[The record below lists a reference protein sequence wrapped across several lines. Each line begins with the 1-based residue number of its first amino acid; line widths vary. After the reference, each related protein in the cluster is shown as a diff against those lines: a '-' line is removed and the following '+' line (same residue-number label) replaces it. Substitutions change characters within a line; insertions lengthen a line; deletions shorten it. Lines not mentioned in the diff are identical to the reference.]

1 MLSCC
6 LAAIC
11 HAHLRGQLLIFVMLT
26 GSDLLAKVKDLGDV
40 SKSDLA
46 TACGYV
52 SKKKDG
58 SDRVNFTAFY
68 EALLNAKGVSLGGAA
83 GVGKGGRK
91 LSYTAKVQGNGNL
104 LVGKAYTAMLD
115 LEPGDEFEIKLGKK
129 QVRLIPVGKA
139 AEHAEGS
146 GAEAGEE

>member
-1 MLSCC
+1 
-6 LAAIC
+6 
-11 HAHLRGQLLIFVMLT
+11 MLT
-26 GSDLLAKVKDLGDV
+26 GAELLAKVKDLGDV
-40 SKSDLA
+40 SKTDMA

-68 EALLNAKGVSLGGAA
+68 EALLNAKGVDLGGGSG

-91 LSYTAKVQGNGNL
+91 LSYKAVVQGNGNL

-115 LEPGDEFEIKLGKK
+115 LQPGDEFTIKLSKK
-129 QVRLIPVGKA
+129 KGVTLVPVG
-139 AEHAEGS
+139 AEDEEGVD
-146 GAEAGEE
+146 

>member
-1 MLSCC
+1 
-6 LAAIC
+6 
-11 HAHLRGQLLIFVMLT
+11 MLT
-26 GSDLLAKVKDLGDV
+26 GPELLAKVKEMGDA

-68 EALLNAKGVSLGGAA
+68 EALLNAKGVDLGSGSA

-91 LSYTAKVQGNGNL
+91 LSYIAKVQGNGNL
-104 LVGKAYTAMLD
+104 LIGKAYTAMLD
-115 LEPGDEFEIKLGKK
+115 LKPGDNFEIKLGRK
-129 QVRLIPVGKA
+129 VIRLVP
-139 AEHAEGS
+139 EGAS
-146 GAEAGEE
+146 DADE

>member
-1 MLSCC
+1 
-6 LAAIC
+6 
-11 HAHLRGQLLIFVMLT
+11 MLT
-26 GSDLLAKVKDLGDV
+26 GPELLAKVKEMGDA

-68 EALLNAKGVSLGGAA
+68 EALLNAKGVDLGSGSA

-91 LSYTAKVQGNGNL
+91 LSYIAKVQGNGNL
-104 LVGKAYTAMLD
+104 LIGKAYTAMLD
-115 LEPGDEFEIKLGKK
+115 LKPGDNFEIKLGRK
-129 QVRLIPVGKA
+129 VIRLVP
-139 AEHAEGS
+139 EG
-146 GAEAGEE
+146 ACDADE